1 MKKFLK
7 IWCGWILWAVTLVFY
22 AAIFVVDKQTQA
34 DDIKEIK
41 QTLIEIDKA
50 LIEQAKLN
58 GQVIQYMKTE

>member
-7 IWCGWILWAVTLVFY
+7 VWGGWVLWGATIIFY
-22 AAIFVVDKQTQA
+22 AAVFVVDKQTQA

-41 QTLIEIDKA
+41 QTLVEINKA

-58 GQVIQYMKTE
+58 GQIIQYMKQ